1 MIGVV
6 LNHSLCLRA
15 TVTKMAHN
23 NVFIYNHHSPSKAC
37 IVANMLLVVSKA
49 RDKIK
54 DMVEIVYNRNCVY
67 QTAYHV
73 IWCPKYRK
81 RILKGEIAE
90 ALRLAIT
97 AICIEREWP
106 ILTLEIQPDHIHLFV
121 TIPPSQAVAD
131 AVKILKGSTARKL
144 FVAFPALK
152 DQLYGGHLWS
162 PSYYVGTAGNVSA
175 ETIRHYIERTEH
187 IKGRR

>member
-1 MIGVV
+1 MYFT
-6 LNHSLCLRA
+6 L
-15 TVTKMAHN
+15 
-23 NVFIYNHHSPSKAC
+23 P
-37 IVANMLLVVSKA
+37 

-121 TIPPSQAVAD
+121 T
-131 AVKILKGSTARKL
+131 
-144 FVAFPALK
+144 
-152 DQLYGGHLWS
+152 
-162 PSYYVGTAGNVSA
+162 
-175 ETIRHYIERTEH
+175 
-187 IKGRR
+187 

>member
-1 MIGVV
+1 
-6 LNHSLCLRA
+6 
-15 TVTKMAHN
+15 
-23 NVFIYNHHSPSKAC
+23 
-37 IVANMLLVVSKA
+37 
-49 RDKIK
+49 
-54 DMVEIVYNRNCVY
+54 MVEIACNRNCVY
-67 QTAYHV
+67 QTAYHL

-81 RILKGEIAE
+81 RMLAGEIAE
-90 ALRLAIT
+90 TLSLAIN

-106 ILTLEIQPDHIHLFV
+106 ILTLEIQPDHIHLFA
-121 TIPPSQAVAD
+121 TIPPSLAVAD
-131 AVKILKGSTARKL
+131 AVKILKGSTAGKL
-144 FVAFPALK
+144 SVAFPVLK

>member
-1 MIGVV
+1 MPFT
-6 LNHSLCLRA
+6 LPRN
-15 TVTKMAHN
+15 
-23 NVFIYNHHSPSKAC
+23 
-37 IVANMLLVVSKA
+37 
-49 RDKIK
+49 KIK

-106 ILTLEIQPDHIHLFV
+106 ILT
-121 TIPPSQAVAD
+121 
-131 AVKILKGSTARKL
+131 
-144 FVAFPALK
+144 
-152 DQLYGGHLWS
+152 
-162 PSYYVGTAGNVSA
+162 
-175 ETIRHYIERTEH
+175 
-187 IKGRR
+187 

>member
-1 MIGVV
+1 
-6 LNHSLCLRA
+6 
-15 TVTKMAHN
+15 
-23 NVFIYNHHSPSKAC
+23 
-37 IVANMLLVVSKA
+37 
-49 RDKIK
+49 
-54 DMVEIVYNRNCVY
+54 MVEIVFNRNCVY
-67 QTAYHV
+67 QMAYHV

-81 RILKGEIAE
+81 RILTGEIAKS
-90 ALRLAIT
+90 LCLAINE
-97 AICIEREWP
+97 ICIERKWP

-121 TIPPSQAVAD
+121 TIPPSLAVAD

-144 FVAFPALK
+144 FATFPVLK
-152 DQLYGGHLWS
+152 DQLCGGHLWS

>member
-1 MIGVV
+1 MGTIDAFQRQVWSPQFKQNCFPHRSKMGV
-6 LNHSLCLRA
+6 LKS
-15 TVTKMAHN
+15 
-23 NVFIYNHHSPSKAC
+23 F
-37 IVANMLLVVSKA
+37 
-49 RDKIK
+49 
-54 DMVEIVYNRNCVY
+54 
-67 QTAYHV
+67 
-73 IWCPKYRK
+73 
-81 RILKGEIAE
+81 LKGEIAE

-131 AVKILKGSTARKL
+131 AVKIFKGSTARKL